1 MENLKEECKNLPN
14 GKTEIGIIPEDW
26 EVVKLGDIGVFS
38 KGKGISKK
46 DIVNKGVPCVRYGEI
61 YTKYDFKINKF
72 CSFIPEDTASNS
84 KKIKKNDIL
93 FAGSG
98 ETSEDIGKSVAYLGD
113 TEAFAGGDIIIFTPQ
128 KTVNS
133 LTLSYILNTGKVR
146 KNISMLGQGNSVVHM
161 YASHLKN
168 LKIPLPPLPE
178 QKKISKILSTW
189 DNAIE
194 KLEELI
200 NKKIEYKKGLMQ
212 KLLSGELRFP
222 EFKEDWEVKKLK
234 NIILKF
240 PKSNYKAGDGKTEGK
255 YTFYTNGS
263 NNDLYINDY
272 CYNAEAIIANT
283 GGIPYFHY
291 YNGKFSTSADCMVF
305 TTKTDIVKFV
315 YYQLFNNI
323 NKINKLGFTGS
334 GLKHLD
340 KKWFD
345 NFKIPLPPLQEQQK
359 IAEIL
364 TLQDKE
370 IQLNKNK
377 LKLLKEQ
384 KKGLMQNL
392 LTGKIRVKT

>member
-1 MENLKEECKNLPN
+1 MENLKEECK
-14 GKTEIGIIPEDW
+14 KTKIGVIPEDW
-26 EVVKLGDIGVFS
+26 EEIPLHSFIIEQKEYCSDENISLGSLTI
-38 KGKGISKK
+38 GKGVIEKPAQYNREHLVKNSKNPYK
-46 DIVNKGVPCVRYGEI
+46 IVNCG
-61 YTKYDFKINKF
+61 DFVYNPMNLRF
-72 CSFIPEDTASNS
+72 GALGLY
-84 KKIKKNDIL
+84 KKNKPLRVSSYYNIFRVDTNIVDMDFVYYFFKSKRVL
-93 FAGSG
+93 HFYNRMATGSL
-98 ETSEDIGKSVAYLGD
+98 EEK
-113 TEAFAGGDIIIFTPQ
+113 
-128 KTVNS
+128 K
-133 LTLSYILNTGKVR
+133 R
-146 KNISMLGQGNSVVHM
+146 VHFKDF
-161 YASHLKN
+161 LKFV
-168 LKIPLPPLPE
+168 LHFPPLPE

-194 KLEELI
+194 KLEKLI